1 MDVCRRLNEEV
12 FMRRTIG
19 LMPEQGSSMARIM
32 GVISVVFL
40 LLIAVTTTARA
51 DAHLA
56 NFTAELSGANAV
68 GDPGDPE
75 GTGSASVAI
84 DPDTSEVCFTITS
97 DGIDPVVAAH
107 IHEGGADVAGGV
119 VVDFDWPNNPGEGCV
134 AGDAAVVAA
143 IVADPGG
150 YYINVH
156 TAEFAAGAIRGQ
168 LVAAVADEPPAEE
181 LPVTGSN
188 FTLFLLLAGAAFT
201 AGGAIVYV
209 NRQSHPTR

>member
-1 MDVCRRLNEEV
+1 
-12 FMRRTIG
+12 
-19 LMPEQGSSMARIM
+19 MARNIRVM
-32 GVISVVFL
+32 SLVFVFVV
-40 LLIAVTTTARA
+40 AGAATASA
-51 DAHLA
+51 DAHLG

-68 GDPGDPE
+68 GDPGDPD
-75 GTGSASVAI
+75 GAGLAVVAI
-84 DPDTSEVCFTITS
+84 DLDTSLVCFTITS

-119 VVDFDWPNNPGEGCV
+119 VVDFDWPNSLGDGCV
-134 AGDAAVVAA
+134 AGDTAVLAA

-150 YYINVH
+150 YYVNVH

-168 LVAAVADEPPAEE
+168 LVGAAVEPPAEEPPAEE
-181 LPVTGSN
+181 LPATGSD

-209 NRQSHPTR
+209 NRQSHPTQ